1 MKQTIK
7 KIKSNLIST
16 SQSTISFLNLKNLE
30 RIFFLCLIV
39 TIYSCREKEF
49 TSIATLPEDDLL
61 NALHYTYDGAKSYT
75 LLEDDSLLIDERPFS
90 LLGSYVDPVFGKC
103 EAGFTTQFI
112 LSTVSPD
119 FTKGGSTPI
128 VDSVV
133 LSLEYS
139 DSYGD
144 IKKLNGQQTV
154 EVFELVKDTKVADI
168 YYASS
173 ISIDTFFVASN
184 KIGSK
189 TFLPDL
195 VSSVKVDTVFENPQL
210 RIQLD
215 KTLFAKKIMGQAPFN
230 NEPLK
235 SDDEFKKYF
244 KGLYIRVNNPN
255 QAVNQGGVL
264 SFNLLGSA
272 SKLTTYYHNDSITKG
287 KFDYRITASDC
298 ARLNIFKHEYSNAPL
313 IQAQLSNPAL
323 GQQQIYVQAL
333 AGLRSKIEIPFLKQL
348 IDSGPIAI
356 HKAEII
362 FKIVEPLTGKYVPSS
377 RLFLSGIDSS
387 GNRVILPDV
396 FEISAFSGDYYGGT
410 YDADKKEYRF
420 NIARYVQQVIRQNYT
435 DYGFYLQT
443 ASPST
448 TANRVVLQGG
458 TNIQFNLTYT
468 KL

>member
-1 MKQTIK
+1 MKQNTQK
-7 KIKSNLIST
+7 FKSNLLAT
-16 SQSTISFLNLKNLE
+16 LPSTISFLNFKNLE
-30 RIFFLCLIV
+30 RIFFLCLIC
-39 TIYSCREKEF
+39 TFNACREKEF

-61 NALHYTYDGAKSYT
+61 NALHFSYNGAKSYT

-90 LLGSYVDPVFGKC
+90 LLGSYIDPVFGKC
-103 EAGFTTQFI
+103 EAGFTTQFT
-112 LSTVSPD
+112 LSELSPD

-128 VDSVV
+128 IDSVV
-133 LSLEYS
+133 LSIEYS
-139 DSYGD
+139 DAYGD

-154 EVFELVKDTKVADI
+154 EVFELIKDTKVADTV
-168 YYASS
+168 YASS
-173 ISIDTFFVASN
+173 VSIDTFFVASN

-195 VSSVKVDTVFENPQL
+195 VSSVKVDTIYENPQL

-215 KTLFAKKIMGQAPFN
+215 KTLFAKKIMGLSPFN
-230 NEPLK
+230 NEALK

-244 KGLYIRVNNPN
+244 KGLYVRVNNPT
-255 QAVNQGGVL
+255 QAVNQGGII

-272 SKLTTYYHNDSITKG
+272 SKITTYFHNDSIPKG
-287 KFDYRITASDC
+287 KFDYKINGAEC

-333 AGLRSKIEIPFLKQL
+333 AGLRSKIEIPVIKQL

-377 RLFLSGIDSS
+377 RLFLSGIDIS

-410 YDADKKEYRF
+410 YDADKNEYRF
-420 NIARYVQQVIRQNYT
+420 NIARYVQQVIRKNYT

-458 TNIQFNLTYT
+458 SNIQFNLTYT